1 MSHQIREISRNYQSA
16 LIRSLYLNHIFE
28 MKNYDYFS
36 YDTKKHMIKK
46 HEATFRWKRTKIVR
60 WKRWTIYSMIG
71 IYLLFMLAGS
81 LGSCLAHVWLAV
93 RYSVWLDSCFCAKP
107 VLVQIF
113 LTSITLNSVRGLVRS
128 FKTIKT
134 KLISQCW
141 LLACYMKIYSVFNPQ
156 YFPRSS
162 LQETD
167 KKSSN
172 LKEYWIAIFPKYGEK
187 INYEMMKQ

>member
-1 MSHQIREISRNYQSA
+1 MLNSMSHQIREISRNYQSA
-16 LIRSLYLNHIFE
+16 LIPSLYLNHIFE

-36 YDTKKHMIKK
+36 YDTKKHMIQKNMK
-46 HEATFRWKRTKIVR
+46 QLLDEKGQKSFR

-167 KKSSN
+167 KKSSK
-172 LKEYWIAIFPKYGEK
+172 LKEY
-187 INYEMMKQ
+187 

>member
-1 MSHQIREISRNYQSA
+1 MNWKIWLFFIWY
-16 LIRSLYLNHIFE
+16 
-28 MKNYDYFS
+28 
-36 YDTKKHMIKK
+36 KK

-167 KKSSN
+167 KKKFEAQRILNCNFSKVRGKNKLWNDETIKFS
-172 LKEYWIAIFPKYGEK
+172 
-187 INYEMMKQ
+187 